1 MVLAIG
7 NPFGVGQTVTSGIMS
22 ALGAHRDRPSRMRRC
37 SSRPMRPSIPAI
49 PAARLVDMAASVL
62 GINTAI
68 FSRSGGSHGIG
79 FAIPSNIVKLIV
91 DSAVAGRKLERPW
104 LGAKLDAGDARD
116 GRGLGLGRVAG
127 ALVARAL
134 RQGPGGR
141 GGPAGRRR
149 HRRRGRARG
158 GRRAGV
164 VIPPDHARHRQS
176 VRASTSCARA
186 GSSSVDVALRARAA
200 GRQGRRAQPVGR
212 ASFRRRARRQHAS
225 QRRRRTW
232 SRADQEGVVVLSVR
246 PGSTAARLGLQ
257 PGDVVVQVGAVRQ
270 GNPLSPAC
278 IPSRAGGLQHRLS
291 CLPTGCRL
299 RQQPLEWSAP
309 PPNNLCPGP
318 NGDASFDT
326 TRDWF
331 GGFVL
336 PGAPALGLV
345 GRVGNG
351 PWVQVGSGPTTL
363 SGTGA
368 LVFAVNDYYF
378 FFWDNTGSFSVTA
391 TLSSAC
397 FPGWGHGDAKHPHV
411 GPPGRIDSCYPG
423 HGYGDSNHSHAGPPG
438 LIDKPKSG
446 SKGGGGSVS
455 NGSGPHAPG
464 GPPSP
469 PSVSNGSGPHPPGD
483 APSPPSHG
491 KEKK

>member
-1 MVLAIG
+1 MSRSSVVTLFVVVLVLVVPA
-7 NPFGVGQTVTSGIMS
+7 VGGAAGQSTVTSVYTVDGQAVFNTGLVLTDGMS
-22 ALGAHRDRPSRMRRC
+22 VEA
-37 SSRPMRPSIPAI
+37 
-49 PAARLVDMAASVL
+49 
-62 GINTAI
+62 TAT
-68 FSRSGGSHGIG
+68 
-79 FAIPSNIVKLIV
+79 
-91 DSAVAGRKLERPW
+91 
-104 LGAKLDAGDARD
+104 
-116 GRGLGLGRVAG
+116 
-127 ALVARAL
+127 
-134 RQGPGGR
+134 
-141 GGPAGRRR
+141 
-149 HRRRGRARG
+149 
-158 GRRAGV
+158 GV
-164 VIPPDHARHRQS
+164 VC
-176 VRASTSCARA
+176 AS
-186 GSSSVDVALRARAA
+186 
-200 GRQGRRAQPVGR
+200 
-212 ASFRRRARRQHAS
+212 
-225 QRRRRTW
+225 
-232 SRADQEGVVVLSVR
+232 
-246 PGSTAARLGLQ
+246 
-257 PGDVVVQVGAVRQ
+257 
-270 GNPLSPAC
+270 
-278 IPSRAGGLQHRLS
+278 
-291 CLPTGCRL
+291 
-299 RQQPLEWSAP
+299 
-309 PPNNLCPGP
+309 PNNLCPGP

-378 FFWDNTGSFSVTA
+378 FFWDNTGSFTVTA